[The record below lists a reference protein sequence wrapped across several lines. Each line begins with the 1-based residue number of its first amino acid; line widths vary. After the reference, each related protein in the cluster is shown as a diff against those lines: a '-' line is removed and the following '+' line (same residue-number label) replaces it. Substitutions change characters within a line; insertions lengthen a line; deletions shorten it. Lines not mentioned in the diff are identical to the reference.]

1 MSTDIK
7 LIKTQ
12 LPKIIQSGGSL
23 FNILGS
29 LGKKVIADLAIPL
42 ARDNLHGLVS
52 NLISDAINKFERK
65 ISRKRAV
72 K

>member
-29 LGKKVIADLAIPL
+29 LGKKVIADLSIPL
-42 ARDNLHGLVS
+42 ARNNLHGLVS
-52 NLISDAINKFERK
+52 NLISDAINKFARK

>member
-12 LPKIIQSGGSL
+12 LAKIIQSGGSL

-29 LGKKVIADLAIPL
+29 LGKKVIADLPIPL

-52 NLISDAINKFERK
+52 NSDAVNKLGRK

-72 K
+72 R

>member
-42 ARDNLHGLVS
+42 ARNNLHGLVS
-52 NLISDAINKFERK
+52 NLISDAINKFARK